1 MNAANPYGDSSF
13 HSDSASVLIDAK
25 KDVEKEIE
33 ALKALKEQY
42 SYNSNSNT
50 IKSVDEGEVEDTE
63 NAQDSVS
70 EDDSDDDSDRK
81 GKFNIKYTISY
92 LSCHELILVQCTCLT
107 EEDEEEAA
115 MGRELE
121 ALTSDIDVK
130 QRLIQELEFS
140 QRRLQTMKQHYEDKL
155 AQLQARI
162 RDTQEERDKVLQSLQ
177 QQPTPPT
184 EKVKKLRDEYERKLT
199 NMQKEMRLLQSAK
212 KEHAR
217 LLKNQSQNESR
228 LRGLRNELSEMKRA
242 KVKLLNKMREE
253 AQRHKENELKRNRE
267 MAQLRKESRRHANV
281 IRTLEADKRMK
292 EVVLRRKQEEV
303 TALRKR
309 DRGLSQKVAGRA
321 PVKPL
326 NPKALKQRWQT
337 FERTIAKQALAR
349 QAAAETEREM
359 ERLLQEREELGRDLE
374 RLQKHRSQITNTRG
388 DTTDIDEEIDNV
400 KSKISYL
407 QVITIS
413 N

>member
-1 MNAANPYGDSSF
+1 MFRIQVHAANPYGDSSYAF
-13 HSDSASVLIDAK
+13 SGDSPSILVEAK
-25 KDVEKEIE
+25 KELQKEMDALA
-33 ALKALKEQY
+33 ALKGQ
-42 SYNSNSNT
+42 
-50 IKSVDEGEVEDTE
+50 SVQSSAAAAKDDEEDADADNTE
-63 NAQDSVS
+63 NGQESMS

-81 GKFNIKYTISY
+81 
-92 LSCHELILVQCTCLT
+92 

-130 QRLIQELEFS
+130 QRLIQELELS

-162 RDTQEERDKVLQSLQ
+162 RDTQEERDKVLSSLQ
-177 QQPTPPT
+177 QQPAPPT
-184 EKVKKLRDEYERKLT
+184 EKVKKLRDEYEKKLT
-199 NMQKEMRLLQSAK
+199 SMQKEVRLLQSAK

-217 LLKNQSQNESR
+217 LLKNQSQSENR
-228 LRGLRNELSEMKRA
+228 LRGLRNELAEMKRA

-267 MAQLRKESRRHANV
+267 IAQLRKESRKNANM

-309 DRGLSQKVAGRA
+309 DRGLSKQVAGRTPA
-321 PVKPL
+321 KQV
-326 NPKALKQRWQT
+326 NPKALKHRWQT
-337 FERTIAKQALAR
+337 FERTITKQALAK

-374 RLQKHRSQITNTRG
+374 RLQKHRDLVAVTRG
-388 DTTDIDEEIDNV
+388 DTIDVDEDIDNV

-407 QVITIS
+407 QVRKI
-413 N
+413 

>member
-1 MNAANPYGDSSF
+1 MTSF
-13 HSDSASVLIDAK
+13 FQIPRHEVFNYLFARVL
-25 KDVEKEIE
+25 
-33 ALKALKEQY
+33 
-42 SYNSNSNT
+42 
-50 IKSVDEGEVEDTE
+50 
-63 NAQDSVS
+63 
-70 EDDSDDDSDRK
+70 
-81 GKFNIKYTISY
+81 KFY
-92 LSCHELILVQCTCLT
+92 LCYIIHYFA

-130 QRLIQELEFS
+130 QRLIQELELS

-162 RDTQEERDKVLQSLQ
+162 RDTQEERDKVLMSLQ
-177 QQPTPPT
+177 QQPAPPT
-184 EKVKKLRDEYERKLT
+184 EKVKKLRDEYEKKLS

-217 LLKNQSQNESR
+217 LLKNQSQSENR

-253 AQRHKENELKRNRE
+253 AQRHKENELRRNRE
-267 MAQLRKESRRHANV
+267 IAQLRKESRRNANV

-303 TALRKR
+303 TALRRR
-309 DRGLSQKVAGRA
+309 DRGLSQKVAGRT
-321 PVKPL
+321 PVKL
-326 NPKALKQRWQT
+326 INPKALKQRWQT
-337 FERTIAKQALAR
+337 FERTIAKQALAK

-374 RLQKHRSQITNTRG
+374 KLQKHRNVIANSRG

-407 QVITIS
+407 QVIIS
-413 N
+413 NNFV